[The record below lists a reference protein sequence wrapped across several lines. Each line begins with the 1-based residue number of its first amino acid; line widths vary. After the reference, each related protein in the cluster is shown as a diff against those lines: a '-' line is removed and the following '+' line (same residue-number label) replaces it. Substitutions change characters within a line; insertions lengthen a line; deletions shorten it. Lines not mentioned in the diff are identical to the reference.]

1 MEHTNLDSLRHSCA
15 HLLAAAVINIWP
27 DAKRTIGPAIE
38 NGFYYDFDFG
48 NHKVSEEDFPKIEQ
62 EMRRLIKSWKSFDRS
77 EHSAEEAKKLYPG
90 NEFKHELID
99 EFTEGG
105 KKKVSFYTSGEYTDL
120 CKGGHCEHPDKE
132 IKYFKLLSVAGAY
145 WRGSEKNKMLTRIY
159 GTCFSTKEDLDTYLH
174 MLEEA
179 KKRDHRKLG
188 KDLDLFFIDDVVGKG
203 LVMWLPKGTIVRD
216 LIENLAKK
224 MEEDAGY
231 LRVVTPHIAKEE
243 LFLTSGHL
251 PYYKDSMYP
260 PMVMDDGTY
269 YLKAMNCPH
278 HHRIFLHGIRSYRE
292 MPVRLAEYGTCY
304 RNELSGTLSGLL
316 RVRAMAMNDAHM
328 YCTKSQIKEEFAG
341 VLRLTMQYFEI
352 FGLKDYWF
360 RLSKWDPSNKE
371 KYIDEPENWKF
382 SEQVLRE
389 VLQEMNVPF
398 KEADNEAAFYGP
410 KVDVQFKSALGREET
425 MSTIQLDFAAK
436 KRFNLTYIDESG
448 KQNNDVFVI
457 HRAPLSVH
465 ERFLAFLLEHYAGN
479 FPVWLSPVQVELLPV
494 NDSHIP
500 KALELCNK
508 LKNAG
513 IRTEV
518 NVQAMTLGK
527 KIRSAT
533 LKKIPYMGIMGN
545 KETTQQELTVSIRSR
560 DGKEHGA
567 KSVAEF
573 ITMIQN
579 DIEKHV

>member
-533 LKKIPYMGIMGN
+533 LKKIPYMGIMGD